1 MTKKDMDKL
10 QREVRELFDELWQVP
25 RFAGARRVL
34 RPQVDCYHTDDPHQL
49 IVVVELPG
57 IEPQD
62 VSILATERELL
73 IAGERKRRRCA
84 GQVFQQMEIDY
95 GAFERTIPL
104 IEEVD
109 PSQATASYER
119 GLLTIVLP
127 AVTRRPAGAVNVE
140 IHVTGAAEEAPV
152 RKRP

>member
-1 MTKKDMDKL
+1 MTKKDIDRL

-25 RFAGARRVL
+25 RFAGTRRVL

-49 IVVVELPG
+49 TVVVELPG
-57 IEPQD
+57 VDPED
-62 VSILATERELL
+62 VHVVATERELL
-73 IAGERKRRRCA
+73 IAGERRRRRCD

-95 GAFERTIPL
+95 GAFERTVPL

-109 PSQATASYER
+109 PSAASASYER

-127 AVTRRPAGAVNVE
+127 VVEQRPPGPVNVP
-140 IHVTGAAEEAPV
+140 IAVKAAQ
-152 RKRP
+152 

>member
-25 RFAGARRVL
+25 RFAGTRRLL
-34 RPQVDCYHTDDPHQL
+34 RPQVDCYHTDEPHQL

-57 IEPQD
+57 VDPQD
-62 VSILATERELL
+62 VSIVATERELL
-73 IAGERKRRRCA
+73 IAGERKRRPSAA

-109 PSQATASYER
+109 PASATATYER

-127 AVTRRPAGAVNVE
+127 AVTRRPVGAVNVE
-140 IHVTGAAEEAPV
+140 IHVTGSTA
-152 RKRP
+152 RKQS

>member
-34 RPQVDCYHTDDPHQL
+34 RPQVDCYHTHDPHQL

-57 IEPQD
+57 VEPQD
-62 VSILATERELL
+62 VHIVATDRELL
-73 IAGERKRRRCA
+73 IAGERKRRRRA
-84 GQVFQQMEIDY
+84 GQVFQQMEIEY

-109 PSQATASYER
+109 PSQAKASYER

-127 AVTRRPAGAVNVE
+127 AVTQRPAGAANVE
-140 IHVTGAAEEAPV
+140 IHITGAPV
-152 RKRP
+152 GKGS